1 MWDSSSQ
8 FLWKPGYFRAPTPA
22 QRARQSPLQVN
33 PAHPHPWPGLS
44 LSLCFWAAFPAS
56 RVSMATLVSWLLICL
71 SFLVSSTLVPTAS
84 DFSFCF
90 ILIISRATVCIISR
104 LLWYD
109 KFLLCTAPLRGKM
122 LASKFITQKRILPF
136 FPLFALIFLCPAG
149 PRLLFMMHDIMLTLF
164 LSLLPSLSFRHAKHL
179 ALLKC
184 KRSNYSWL
192 RWAVQTN

>member
-8 FLWKPGYFRAPTPA
+8 FLWKPGYFLAPTPA

-33 PAHPHPWPGLS
+33 PAHPHPWPGFS
-44 LSLCFWAAFPAS
+44 LSLCFWAAFPAPW
-56 RVSMATLVSWLLICL
+56 VSMATLVSWLLKCL

-90 ILIISRATVCIISR
+90 ILIMSRATVRIISR

-122 LASKFITQKRILPF
+122 LVSKFITQKRIFPF
-136 FPLFALIFLCPAG
+136 SPLFALIFYAQLDPDCYLRCMILC
-149 PRLLFMMHDIMLTLF
+149 
-164 LSLLPSLSFRHAKHL
+164 
-179 ALLKC
+179 
-184 KRSNYSWL
+184 
-192 RWAVQTN
+192 